1 MVEDI
6 ALDGVYGALAD
17 PSRRAI
23 VARLAES
30 GEMRVTELAEPFDMS
45 LNAVSK
51 HIKVLQRA
59 GVVRRRVDGRDHWL
73 SLDPRPLE
81 RGWAWIGLYQR
92 FWETRLDALDSYLR
106 RRRMRP
112 ISEEGSDGA

>member
-6 ALDGVYGALAD
+6 ELDSVYGALAD

-23 VARLAES
+23 LSRLAER
-30 GEMRVTELAEPFDMS
+30 GEMRVTELAAPFDMS

-59 GVVRRRVDGRDHWL
+59 GVVRRRVVGRDHWL
-73 SLDPRPLE
+73 SLDPHPLE
-81 RGWAWIGLYQR
+81 DGWAWIGLYRR

-106 RRRMRP
+106 RRHGRATK
-112 ISEEGSDGA
+112 DGTQHE

>member
-1 MVEDI
+1 MVEEV
-6 ALDGVYGALAD
+6 ALDSIYGALAD

-23 VARLAES
+23 VSRLAEQ
-30 GEMRVTELAEPFDMS
+30 GEVRVTELAEPFDMS

-59 GVVRRRVDGRDHWL
+59 GVVKRRVAGRDHWL
-73 SLDPRPLE
+73 SLDPGPLE

-92 FWETRLDALDSYLR
+92 FWETRLDALDAYLR
-106 RRRMRP
+106 RRQAYSP
-112 ISEEGSDGA
+112 SEDSKHGQ

>member
-6 ALDGVYGALAD
+6 DLDGIYGALAD

-23 VARLAES
+23 VSRLAEG
-30 GEMRVTELAEPFDMS
+30 GEMRVTELAEPFDIS

-59 GVVRRRVDGRDHWL
+59 GVVKRRVDGRDHWL

-81 RGWAWIGLYQR
+81 LGWAWIGLYQR
-92 FWETRLDALDSYLR
+92 FWETRLEALDAYLR
-106 RRRMRP
+106 SRRSSS
-112 ISEEGSDGA
+112 SEAGRDDE